1 MQVTETMAKS
11 EEAAASHDGVAHDA
25 EVALAELLTE
35 AKASDVA
42 ELQQLTT
49 KAAAEAL
56 MAAGQVKARA
66 TDLETTRAL
75 DEQLSNA
82 TELRSD
88 LQQLANLLR
97 NSTFIGKVL
106 ALRSHALLVAAAQ
119 RLREM
124 TGHRYAFAEGFEILD
139 QQLWI
144 VEDSPI
150 RIRE

>member
-1 MQVTETMAKS
+1 
-11 EEAAASHDGVAHDA
+11 
-25 EVALAELLTE
+25 
-35 AKASDVA
+35 
-42 ELQQLTT
+42 
-49 KAAAEAL
+49 

-82 TELRSD
+82 AELRSD

-124 TGHRYAFAEGFEILD
+124 TGDRYAFAEGFESLD

-144 VEDSPI
+144 VEDSRI